1 MSLKSKNVLES
12 WPEGGNWTQFPPEIS
27 KLGTGLKI
35 RGLHPKIQPTR
46 TKKTS
51 NYSDGWF
58 TRPYRATNEQYVLYE
73 LENLK
78 YNIYKLGIHYIT

>member
-35 RGLHPKIQPTR
+35 RAIL
-46 TKKTS
+46 
-51 NYSDGWF
+51 
-58 TRPYRATNEQYVLYE
+58 V
-73 LENLK
+73 
-78 YNIYKLGIHYIT
+78 